1 MRPSLQNSAC
11 LGQHQGD
18 LPIFMGTWQKSDAP
32 ALQAGLSGSVTRRS
46 PIFDGE
52 NREWKMEN
60 SRRANAIF
68 FCPSSIFALS
78 ALRETRPM
86 HREKPHKLLEVGVTP
101 TPATSLRSKPGKSG
115 AAAPEYPVRRPA
127 SPSIRE
133 LRLGRPFTSEV
144 IRLPVCKTGVCKRA
158 GRDDWSVTSTSRHSD
173 S

>member
-1 MRPSLQNSAC
+1 MAPRHGACPGAIPGNRTNFQQVAHQPVRPSFQNSAC

-46 PIFDGE
+46 PPFHPDIECRG
-52 NREWKMEN
+52 
-60 SRRANAIF
+60 S
-68 FCPSSIFALS
+68 
-78 ALRETRPM
+78 LRETRPK

-101 TPATSLRSKPGKSG
+101 TPATIFR
-115 AAAPEYPVRRPA
+115 
-127 SPSIRE
+127 
-133 LRLGRPFTSEV
+133 EV

-158 GRDDWSVTSTSRHSD
+158 GSDDWSVTSTSHQPSPAASAWQAISD